1 MLILSATCQTCVPC
15 VARVTVVLAACALGV
30 ATSLATAAPK
40 QSRPNVVFIAADDL
54 RTDLAAYGHPQAFTP
69 NLDALAQRGVR
80 FDRAYCQQAVCNPS
94 RASVL
99 TGLRPDVLRVW
110 DLRTHFRDTLPD
122 AVTLP
127 QHFRA
132 HGYRTISLGKVFHNQ
147 GVRQR
152 PVTPFSDPVSW
163 SEPPEFAEGA
173 HWQDWVV
180 PGQPGLPSRRGGATQ
195 CLDVPDEAYF
205 DGQIAAAAVRRLQSL
220 RNEGQPF
227 FLAVGF
233 WKPHLP
239 FNAPKRYWDH
249 YDRAQLAP
257 PSSVL
262 PPDGAPALASHSS
275 PELRSYEGIPKEGPI
290 PPEQVAELR
299 HGYLA
304 AVSFLDAQV
313 GRVLAAL
320 RELGLEEST
329 IVVFWSDHGFHLG
342 ESALWGKSTNYER
355 DTRVPLII
363 AAPGH
368 ETAGASTRALVELV
382 DLFPTLTDLCG
393 LPTPPGLAGVS
404 LSSILR
410 KPSLPGKAYAVSQHP
425 RPYFN
430 GEMSVMGYSLRS
442 ADYRYIEW
450 RSIASGAIVA
460 QELYEA
466 NWSAAEHRNLISDP
480 SAQPA
485 RLRLEAAARSLVPP
499 LLPPRSLQ

>member
-1 MLILSATCQTCVPC
+1 VFAPSAPRLARDRW
-15 VARVTVVLAACALGV
+15 VAGLARALAVGCL
-30 ATSLATAAPK
+30 AFATAPVVAAP
-40 QSRPNVVFIAADDL
+40 SPNRANVVFIVADDL
-54 RTDLAAYGHPQAFTP
+54 RTDLGTYGHPEALTP
-69 NLDALAQRGVR
+69 HLDALARRGVR

-99 TGLRPDVLRVW
+99 TGQRPDVLRVW

-132 HGYRTISLGKVFHNQ
+132 HGYHAVSLGKVFHNQ

-152 PVTPFSDPVSW
+152 PTFPFADPVSW

-180 PGQPGLPSRRGGATQ
+180 PGQPGPPERRGGATQ

-205 DGQIAAAAVRRLQSL
+205 DGQIATAATRRLRTL
-220 RNEGQPF
+220 RDKGQPF

-239 FNAPKRYWDH
+239 FNAPKRYWDL
-249 YDRAQLAP
+249 YDRTQLAP
-257 PSSVL
+257 PASTL
-262 PPDGAPALASHSS
+262 PPEGAPALAGHHS
-275 PELRSYEGIPKEGPI
+275 PELRSYEGIPKEGPL
-290 PPEQVAELR
+290 PREQVAELR

-304 AVSFLDAQV
+304 AVTFLDAQV

-320 RELGLEEST
+320 RDLGLEDST

-368 ETAGASTRALVELV
+368 GKAGTSTRALVELV
-382 DLFPTLTDLCG
+382 DLFPTLTELCG
-393 LPTPPGLAGVS
+393 LPTPIDLAGIS
-404 LSSILR
+404 LAPVLR
-410 KPSLPGKAYAVSQHP
+410 QPSLPGKEYAVSQHP

-430 GEMSVMGYSLRS
+430 GQLTVMGYTLRS
-442 ADYRYIEW
+442 QEHRYVEW
-450 RSIASGAIVA
+450 RSVASGEIVA
-460 QELYEA
+460 QELYESA
-466 NWSAAEHRNLISDP
+466 TSAAEVRNVIDAPLTQS
-480 SAQPA
+480 A
-485 RLRLEAAARSLVPP
+485 RLRLEAAALRLAPP
-499 LLPPRSLQ
+499 LRQPAL

>member
-1 MLILSATCQTCVPC
+1 MFAPSASRLARDRW
-15 VARVTVVLAACALGV
+15 VAGLAFALGLGGVALAATPGV
-30 ATSLATAAPK
+30 AAPK
-40 QSRPNVVFIAADDL
+40 ANRPNVVFIVADDL
-54 RTDLAAYGHPQAFTP
+54 RTDLGAYGHPEVLTP
-69 NLDALAQRGVR
+69 HLDALAQRGVR

-99 TGLRPDVLRVW
+99 TGLRPDALRVW
-110 DLRTHFRDTLPD
+110 DLRTHFRDTLPE
-122 AVTLP
+122 AITLP

-132 HGYRTISLGKVFHNQ
+132 HGYHAVSLGKVFHNQ

-152 PVTPFSDPVSW
+152 PAFPFADPVSW

-180 PGQPGLPSRRGGATQ
+180 PGQPGPPERRGGATQ

-205 DGQIAAAAVRRLQSL
+205 DGQIATAATRRLRTL
-220 RNEGQPF
+220 RDKGQPF

-239 FNAPKRYWDH
+239 FNAPKRYWDL
-249 YDRAQLAP
+249 YDRSQLAP
-257 PSSVL
+257 PASTL
-262 PPDGAPALASHSS
+262 PPEGAPALAGHLS
-275 PELRSYEGIPKEGPI
+275 PELRSYEGVPKEGPL

-363 AAPGH
+363 AAPGQG
-368 ETAGASTRALVELV
+368 TAGTSTEALVELV
-382 DLFPTLTDLCG
+382 DLYPTLTELCG
-393 LPTPPGLAGVS
+393 LPTPIDLAGIS
-404 LSSILR
+404 LAPILR
-410 KPSLPGKAYAVSQHP
+410 QPTLPGKEYAVSQHP

-430 GEMSVMGYSLRS
+430 GQLTVMGYTLRS
-442 ADYRYIEW
+442 QEHRYVEW
-450 RSIASGAIVA
+450 RSVASGEIVG
-460 QELYEA
+460 QELYESA
-466 NWSAAEHRNLISDP
+466 TPAAEVRNVIDDP
-480 SAQPA
+480 RAQPT
-485 RLRLEAAARSLVPP
+485 RRRLEAAAQRLVPP
-499 LLPPRSLQ
+499 LPPPAL